1 MINLTDKEILE
12 YFKYMQEKEKH
23 RAKALFFKLQYYY
36 ARRSEEIV
44 RLNME
49 DIDLNN
55 NSISLHIVKKKVET
69 RLDDILLL
77 EDIKKDLI
85 DHIKRNDLKPNDY
98 IFIEAKLGDNEKT
111 IKKLKDNYKRNLRDY
126 LDRNSPKDIKKLFN
140 KDVTLGTHDFRRLG
154 GQQLYLKGVDLEILQ
169 KLYYHDD
176 LNQTIDYLQIQ
187 ELEIN
192 NMLMKYRELEKD

>member
-1 MINLTDKEILE
+1 MEYLFLDKI
-12 YFKYMQEKEKH
+12 
-23 RAKALFFKLQYYY
+23 
-36 ARRSEEIV
+36 
-44 RLNME
+44 
-49 DIDLNN
+49 
-55 NSISLHIVKKKVET
+55 
-69 RLDDILLL
+69 
-77 EDIKKDLI
+77 
-85 DHIKRNDLKPNDY
+85 
-98 IFIEAKLGDNEKT
+98 
-111 IKKLKDNYKRNLRDY
+111 
-126 LDRNSPKDIKKLFN
+126 NSPKDIKKLFN